1 MSSLIFFLLLAL
13 AISFICSLLEA
24 VLLST
29 PVSFVNMKEV
39 EGHKRAATLKNFK
52 EHIDKPLA
60 AILSINTIANTVGA
74 TGVGTQTAVLFGN
87 VPFGIVSGIF
97 TLILLIF
104 SEIIPKTIGSCFY
117 RSLAMKIIVP
127 LQCMIV
133 IAYPFVLL
141 SKFMAKIFG
150 NDLNEATVSREEV
163 SAMVNIATDEG
174 EFEVK
179 ENKVIQNIMRL
190 ETIKVEDI
198 MTPQIV
204 VLTASEDL
212 TVKEFHRNKSY
223 LHYSRIPVYE
233 ENNEDSITG
242 YVLQKTVL
250 DHLANDD
257 FSVKLKDIRRNIIM
271 AKEGLSI
278 TTLWETFLE
287 KKEHIALIVDEYGT
301 FVGIVTLEDI
311 IESILGLE
319 IVDETD
325 SEVDMQQ
332 YARRKWQERSEKY
345 KHILSDPNNGDE
357 QKESSQP

>member
-1 MSSLIFFLLLAL
+1 MSLLIFFLLLAML
-13 AISFICSLLEA
+13 ISFSCSLLES

-29 PVSFVNMKEV
+29 PISFVNMKEA
-39 EGHKRAATLKNFK
+39 EGHKRANTLKDFK

-74 TGVGTQTAVLFGN
+74 AGVGAQAVVVFEN
-87 VPFGIVSGIF
+87 AYFGIVSAVL
-97 TLILLIF
+97 TLLLLVF
-104 SEIIPKTIGSCFY
+104 SEIFPKTIGSRFY
-117 RSLAMKIIVP
+117 RSLAMKIVLP
-127 LQCMIV
+127 LKCMIF

-141 SKFMAKIFG
+141 SKLMTKILG
-150 NDLNEATVSREEV
+150 NDSNEATVSREEV
-163 SAMVNIATDEG
+163 SAMMDIATDEG

-179 ENKVIQNIMRL
+179 ENKIIQNIMRL

-212 TVKEFHRNKSY
+212 TVEEFHRNKSY
-223 LHYSRIPVYE
+223 LNYSRIPVYE
-233 ENNEDSITG
+233 EDNEDSITG

-257 FSVKLKDIRRNIIM
+257 FSIKLKDIRRNIVI
-271 AKEGLSI
+271 AREGLSI
-278 TTLWETFLE
+278 TTLWETLLE
-287 KKEHIALIVDEYGT
+287 EKEHIALIIDEYGS
-301 FVGIVTLEDI
+301 FAGIVTLEDI

-325 SEVDMQQ
+325 NEVDMQQ

-345 KHILSDPNNGDE
+345 KHIISEP
-357 QKESSQP
+357 KEKSGEE

>member
-1 MSSLIFFLLLAL
+1 MGLLIVFLLVAL
-13 AISFICSLLEA
+13 TVSFVCSLLES

-29 PVSFVNMKEV
+29 PISFINMKES
-39 EGHKRAATLKNFK
+39 EGHKRAGALMAYK
-52 EHIDKPLA
+52 EQINKPLA

-74 TGVGTQTAVLFGN
+74 AGVGAQAAALFGSGYFGMVSAVL
-87 VPFGIVSGIF
+87 
-97 TLILLIF
+97 TLLLLVF
-104 SEIIPKTIGSCFY
+104 SEIIPKTIGSRFY
-117 RSLAMKIIVP
+117 RNLAMGIVLP
-127 LQCMIV
+127 LRWMIV
-133 IAYPFVLL
+133 VAYPFVLL
-141 SKFMAKIFG
+141 SRFMAKILG
-150 NDLNEATVSREEV
+150 SDANEATVSREEV
-163 SAMVNIATDEG
+163 SAMVEMATDEG

-233 ENNEDSITG
+233 ENNEDNITG

-257 FSVKLKDIRRNIIM
+257 FSVKLKDVRRNIVI
-271 AKEGLSI
+271 AREGLSI
-278 TTLWETFLE
+278 TTLWETLLE
-287 KKEHIALIVDEYGT
+287 EKEHIALIVDEYGS
-301 FVGIVTLEDI
+301 FAGIVTLEDI

-325 SEVDMQQ
+325 SEIDMQQ
-332 YARRKWQERSEKY
+332 YARKKWQERSEKF
-345 KHILSDPNNGDE
+345 KRIISAPEED
-357 QKESSQP
+357 

>member
-1 MSSLIFFLLLAL
+1 
-13 AISFICSLLEA
+13 LES
-24 VLLST
+24 VLLSV
-29 PVSFVNMKEV
+29 PISFVNMKEA
-39 EGHKRAATLKNFK
+39 EGHKRATALKDFK

-60 AILSINTIANTVGA
+60 AILSINTVASTIGAAGVGA
-74 TGVGTQTAVLFGN
+74 QTIYLWENAYFGM
-87 VPFGIVSGIF
+87 VTAIM
-97 TLILLIF
+97 TLLLLVF
-104 SEIIPKTIGSCFY
+104 SEIFPKTIGSRFY
-117 RSLAMKIIVP
+117 RILAMRIVLP
-127 LQCMIV
+127 LKCMIF

-141 SKFMAKIFG
+141 SKFMTRLLG
-150 NDLNEATVSREEV
+150 SDSNEATVSREEV
-163 SAMVNIATDEG
+163 SAMMDIATDEG

-212 TVKEFHRNKSY
+212 TVKEYYRNKSY

-233 ENNEDSITG
+233 EDKDDNITG

-257 FSVKLKDIRRNIIM
+257 FSIKLKDIRRNIVM
-271 AKEGLSI
+271 AREGLSI
-278 TTLWETFLE
+278 TTLWETLLDE
-287 KKEHIALIVDEYGT
+287 KEHIALIVDEYGT
-301 FVGIVTLEDI
+301 FAGIVTMEDI

-332 YARRKWQERSEKY
+332 YARKKWQERSEKY
-345 KHILSDPNNGDE
+345 KRILSEPKVQNEKTTD
-357 QKESSQP
+357 